1 MSLIICKTTVTMTDG
16 IDYIDVCKTDVLG
29 LDTLH
34 HTSVIRSPIP
44 TITFDCLPYTIL
56 SNICTYL
63 HQEELINFSLI
74 SKTSYLPAIGT
85 LYLKIIVTDNIDL
98 TCSVKKAIKKY
109 PRFCGTII
117 SISNFGKLLNCLYH
131 NQHLAGLLRSLSL
144 DLNQESVNL
153 ILLLGIVRGLKLQSL
168 VAPDIP
174 FSYFSMQ
181 GRLNLGTIK
190 MLAVSAKDVGLTP
203 LQFNE
208 LESLKI
214 FYNETSRDKTNIRQL
229 CKVLNEGNSLSKL
242 RHLEFSESLQI
253 KTSTFLNITNDD
265 LDLDS
270 IPAWAHFFDYFSNGK
285 ITRKLNLDSLAIEG
299 WVGKK
304 AKECM
309 IRILSAV
316 DLSKLNHLQL
326 HVNEKYPKNEQHTS
340 QRRLL
345 DLITERTPA
354 LQSLAIKPTS
364 DDLFIQHYTIIKTL
378 KQNLVHQLKHLLL
391 VFESPMAE
399 QSLEVCSTICDCQHN
414 LESLL
419 ILDRSTA
426 VVDSELLHCCLSFD
440 DYLLSLYDYGLIYEK
455 KIVDLLFSDVLLTD
469 FLKLDERFII
479 NDYMLELARNA
490 TDKGLNDFLWN
501 LLNYTFSSVTSNNFK
516 LIVSL
521 PALKLLNVLGISLV
535 IRHDN
540 GYLNDRVQGLYY
552 NTNGRYS
559 ISCGSTYLN
568 GTTTV

>member
-1 MSLIICKTTVTMTDG
+1 M
-16 IDYIDVCKTDVLG
+16 
-29 LDTLH
+29 
-34 HTSVIRSPIP
+34 
-44 TITFDCLPYTIL
+44 
-56 SNICTYL
+56 
-63 HQEELINFSLI
+63 
-74 SKTSYLPAIGT
+74 
-85 LYLKIIVTDNIDL
+85 
-98 TCSVKKAIKKY
+98 
-109 PRFCGTII
+109 
-117 SISNFGKLLNCLYH
+117 
-131 NQHLAGLLRSLSL
+131 AGLLRSLSL

-309 IRILSAV
+309 I
-316 DLSKLNHLQL
+316 
-326 HVNEKYPKNEQHTS
+326 
-340 QRRLL
+340 
-345 DLITERTPA
+345 
-354 LQSLAIKPTS
+354 
-364 DDLFIQHYTIIKTL
+364 
-378 KQNLVHQLKHLLL
+378 
-391 VFESPMAE
+391 
-399 QSLEVCSTICDCQHN
+399 
-414 LESLL
+414 
-419 ILDRSTA
+419 
-426 VVDSELLHCCLSFD
+426 
-440 DYLLSLYDYGLIYEK
+440 
-455 KIVDLLFSDVLLTD
+455 
-469 FLKLDERFII
+469 
-479 NDYMLELARNA
+479 
-490 TDKGLNDFLWN
+490 
-501 LLNYTFSSVTSNNFK
+501 
-516 LIVSL
+516 
-521 PALKLLNVLGISLV
+521 
-535 IRHDN
+535 
-540 GYLNDRVQGLYY
+540 
-552 NTNGRYS
+552 
-559 ISCGSTYLN
+559 
-568 GTTTV
+568 